1 MEKEEL
7 HKERKMKN
15 KYSNLKQKGL
25 KEKSKGITLIAL
37 VITIIVLL
45 ILAGVTIATL
55 TGENGVLT
63 KANEAKIKTEK
74 AGTYEQVEVQVA
86 GSFDSNGEIDI
97 EDLNK
102 NLRNNI
108 SGIIYNGNELS
119 EENKIKNLPARL
131 TVDGYEIT
139 IDIDGRVIL
148 VEDILTADSVT
159 SLDYGAYVNYEID
172 INGDEDTTKDW
183 RIFYVKDYKGED
195 NATEGNQPQ
204 TGKRIFLISSDYVG
218 NTCTELTG
226 TDGAKEKSSLK
237 QGTGIESDT
246 QLHQDC
252 CYYWQSGGAP
262 EYNCTLPSGENACTF
277 PSLFEFTKYSIK
289 DHTSGSLVYN
299 NSKCA
304 ASLLCT
310 GNWKSFVTTGGE
322 YAIGGPTLE
331 MWIDSWNAKEKDASN
346 FQTLYAVTE
355 TDSQDYG
362 YYVKI
367 GESNKSTMIN
377 LDNVGSLSEKTG
389 FYDTLYFPH
398 RTTNAGD
405 LDKDNNN
412 EYEAAYWIASPSTYR
427 NYNNADALMTA
438 QFGGKLNYCGYSV
451 GKIRNSPNNLL
462 KL

>member
-1 MEKEEL
+1 
-7 HKERKMKN
+7 MKRI
-15 KYSNLKQKGL
+15 NLKQRSLKKKL
-25 KEKSKGITLIAL
+25 KELKQKRLKVEESKGITLIAL

-45 ILAGVTIATL
+45 ILAGVSIATL
-55 TGENGVLT
+55 TGENGILT

-148 VEDILTADSVT
+148 VEDILTADSIT

-195 NATEGNQPQ
+195 NATEGNQPT

-218 NTCTELTG
+218 NTCEALKG
-226 TDGAKEKSSLK
+226 NDGAINKRKMI
-237 QGTGIESDT
+237 QGTGIYDGTNLEK
-246 QLHQDC
+246 DC

-262 EYNCTLPSGENACTF
+262 EYNCILPSGEKACTF

-289 DHTSGSLVYN
+289 DHASGSLVYN
-299 NSKCA
+299 NSKCV

-310 GNWKSFVTTGGE
+310 GNWSKFVTKGGE

-331 MWIDSWNAKEKDASN
+331 MWIDSWNAKEKGASN
-346 FQTLYAVTE
+346 FQTLYAVPG
-355 TDSQDYG
+355 TDSQDKG

-367 GESNKSTMIN
+367 GESKKSTSGD
-377 LDNVGSLSEKTG
+377 LSNVGSAKEKTG
-389 FYDTLYFPH
+389 YYDTLYFPH
-398 RTTNAGD
+398 RTTDAGD
-405 LDKDNNN
+405 LDKDETN
-412 EYEAAYWIASPSTYR
+412 EYEYAYWLASPSAY
-427 NYNNADALMTA
+427 NNNADALMMA
-438 QFGGKLNYCGYSV
+438 QFEGKLHYCGYNV
-451 GKIRNSPNNLL
+451 GLIRHSPNNLL

>member
-1 MEKEEL
+1 M
-7 HKERKMKN
+7 
-15 KYSNLKQKGL
+15 
-25 KEKSKGITLIAL
+25 
-37 VITIIVLL
+37 LL
-45 ILAGVTIATL
+45 ILAGVSIATL
-55 TGENGVLT
+55 TGENGILK
-63 KANEAKIKTEK
+63 KASEAKDKTQIADVIERVQTDILGLETNNGQKISKEELRKILEK
-74 AGTYEQVEVQVA
+74 YFEEVPDPLPDDLTTLTLKSKQKY
-86 GSFDSNGEIDI
+86 GGQKI
-97 EDLNK
+97 EVSK
-102 NLRNNI
+102 
-108 SGIIYNGNELS
+108 IYNGGLIVTAES
-119 EENKIKNLPARL
+119 I
-131 TVDGYEIT
+131 
-139 IDIDGRVIL
+139 
-148 VEDILTADSVT
+148 TADE
-159 SLDYGAYVNYEID
+159 YGAYVNYGID
-172 INGDEDTTKDW
+172 INGDGDTTKDW
-183 RIFYVKDYKGED
+183 RIFYVEDYTGEGD
-195 NATEGNQPQ
+195 GAQTQPT

-218 NTCTELTG
+218 NKCDALTG
-226 TDGAKEKSSLK
+226 EGGAKEKSSL
-237 QGTGIESDT
+237 QQATGNSGS
-246 QLHQDC
+246 LHKDC